1 MFIVAEYAAL
11 IKQEASF
18 LDLYLF
24 IFNGIVST
32 KICDKLDD
40 FDFENCQ
47 FFFFRWWCSSLY
59 IPWSLY
65 FLTHLIL

>member
-47 FFFFRWWCSSLY
+47 FFFFRW
-59 IPWSLY
+59 
-65 FLTHLIL
+65 